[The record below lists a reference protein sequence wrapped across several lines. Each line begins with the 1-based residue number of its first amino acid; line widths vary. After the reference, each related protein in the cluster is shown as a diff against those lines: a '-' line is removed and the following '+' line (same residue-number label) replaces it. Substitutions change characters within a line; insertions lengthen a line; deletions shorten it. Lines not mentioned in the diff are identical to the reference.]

1 MKFVADDVRTPA
13 VPGSGHWLAEQAP
26 EEMPAAL
33 TEFLAPYREN
43 GGGLR

>member
-1 MKFVADDVRTPA
+1 MNSTSTRLAAPDG
-13 VPGSGHWLAEQAP
+13 PGAGRWVAEQAS
-26 EEMPAAL
+26 EEVVAAL